1 MPINDEK
8 SFSFSNLLDD
18 FNDGNA
24 KFNEKLY
31 IIAKFVQD
39 KIANKLGADLHI
51 NYHSL
56 YSALERYSKDVYGLN
71 RIKIILSK
79 YITSTDDLD
88 NAVNEIKGQSGLMI
102 ESLCPHINKKLAY
115 LTYHLVFQKP
125 FSASKINSSFF
136 KNRKTYQNFG
146 KYFNEIIVFLI
157 IGAILKEYKSELDI
171 IDTEYFLHSL
181 GCRKIS
187 RASLE
192 IIFQSVLLYNE

>member
-1 MPINDEK
+1 MLINDEK
-8 SFSFSNLLDD
+8 SFSFSDLLDD

-136 KNRKTYQNFG
+136 KIEKHIRILENILMKLLF
-146 KYFNEIIVFLI
+146 FL
-157 IGAILKEYKSELDI
+157 
-171 IDTEYFLHSL
+171 
-181 GCRKIS
+181 
-187 RASLE
+187 
-192 IIFQSVLLYNE
+192 